1 MYAAEQYLPFCVQEG
16 LLPATASGIDLLV
29 EQDPSQAAYIS
40 ILENAQFYARSKSNW
55 NDCSAGLCDAAGK
68 IFSNQMSVQDALDEV
83 QAICEEG

>member
-1 MYAAEQYLPFCVQEG
+1 MMWIVGWLW
-16 LLPATASGIDLLV
+16 
-29 EQDPSQAAYIS
+29 SQCKGNWPHYIS
-40 ILENAQFYARSKSNW
+40 ILENAQFYARAKSNW